1 MRRGW
6 PGAVGVSVA
15 ARPGRAGI
23 VTVASAGGRPGTSA
37 RTVTVSPG
45 RNGVVPTN
53 APHSYDSPTNVDSPV
68 SGLYVN
74 APWPKHVSDRR
85 TRRSDVPARTS
96 VTVASVAVATC
107 RLGAPANGSAL
118 RETRTTAS
126 ESVYGP
132 RNGFRLPATF
142 RADIGATLYFRRG
155 PRPHALALN
164 VYNAT
169 DRKNPFVTAVRETY
183 DRDTGTRSRR
193 LVGIALFPVLPTLS
207 YQFSF

>member
-1 MRRGW
+1 MPDRPLRSADAPAGDAFAGWARRIARGDRAALGELFDATY
-6 PGAVGVSVA
+6 PALVATARRYTADAAAVVYGTGGAVTLPVALVEGSSV
-15 ARPGRAGI
+15 
-23 VTVASAGGRPGTSA
+23 TDYSGGL
-37 RTVTVSPG
+37 
-45 RNGVVPTN
+45 PTN
-53 APHSYDSPTNVDSPV
+53 PLAQPLT
-68 SGLYVN
+68 
-74 APWPKHVSDRR
+74 
-85 TRRSDVPARTS
+85 
-96 VTVASVAVATC
+96 
-107 RLGAPANGSAL
+107 
-118 RETRTTAS
+118 

-132 RNGFRLPATF
+132 RNGFRLPATV

-193 LVGIALFPVLPTLS
+193 LVGIALFPILPTLS